1 MNIRVISVIS
11 LICLFVIASIMLIFS
26 VSGGMSLDKAY
37 ANGNVLVV
45 QKTDA
50 GTIPHEVDIT
60 NNGNSTINVKKGNM
74 LSSSLSQDLV
84 IAEDK
89 QINKNSTGTIKAYG
103 IEPTKRAVANTKLLP
118 VNNTINSI
126 NKLLN
131 NSDPYNA
138 QNAYNTQLE
147 IWVIVSGGN
156 LNPYTGEP
164 VDVVQTKGIT
174 WTQFRQNLADAKNN
188 VMTTFNITESE
199 IPNLNQTSNPNS
211 SNWINDTINRIKSI
225 LNLK

>member
-1 MNIRVISVIS
+1 
-11 LICLFVIASIMLIFS
+11 MLIFS
-26 VSGGMSLDKAY
+26 VSGGMSLDEAY

-50 GTIPHEVDIT
+50 GVIPHEVDIT
-60 NNGNSTINVKKGNM
+60 NNGNSTINVKKGNI
-74 LSSSLSQDLV
+74 LSSSISQNLV

-103 IEPTKRAVANTKLLP
+103 TEPSQRSVVDSKLLP
-118 VNNTINSI
+118 LNYTTNSI
-126 NKLLN
+126 NKILN
-131 NSDPYNA
+131 KSDPYNA
-138 QNAYNTQLE
+138 QDAYNTQLE

-164 VDVVQTKGIT
+164 VAVVEAKGIT
-174 WTQFRQNLADAKNN
+174 WTQFRQDLADAKNN
-188 VMTTFNITESE
+188 VMTTFNVTESG

-211 SNWINDTINRIKSI
+211 SNWINDTINWIKSI
-225 LNLK
+225 LNIQ